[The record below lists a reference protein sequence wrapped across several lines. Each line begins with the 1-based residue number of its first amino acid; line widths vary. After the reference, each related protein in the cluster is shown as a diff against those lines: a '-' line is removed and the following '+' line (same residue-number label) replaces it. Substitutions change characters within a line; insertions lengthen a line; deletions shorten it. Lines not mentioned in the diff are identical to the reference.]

1 MYITYLA
8 GAFKILLLLLLS
20 LLFLLLFLLLLLLLL
35 LLFLLLVVR
44 RSFARCVLPLARRLE
59 EVGGFSFQVDP
70 LERRATEQRMAIVVR
85 SSAIGG
91 RRI

>member
-1 MYITYLA
+1 MHEIPLCLLYFTYITYLA
-8 GAFKILLLLLLS
+8 GAFLNS
-20 LLFLLLFLLLLLLLL
+20 A

-85 SSAIGG
+85 SSAMGG